1 MFVDWGNIRAVVLDF
16 DCTITMEHT
25 GGRAESPDQIS
36 EKYIRDNIKN
46 VFVDFVKEAQRQG
59 IALWI
64 ATYGDDGFAL
74 SRDDVVGH
82 DLVKRYMD
90 VLFGP
95 EQIIFRAPVRN
106 AQDEIVRYQNVIAK
120 LSGDRKAFHWNI
132 IREQMGESFKP
143 HEVLF
148 LDDSAPNLD
157 YARELGCELLVS
169 GSSDKAALVCASGEV
184 FSLLLDRMRLRGEP
198 DGVE

>member
-1 MFVDWGNIRAVVLDF
+1 MVLDF
-16 DCTITMEHT
+16 DCTVTLEHT
-25 GGRAESPDQIS
+25 GGRAESPEQIS
-36 EKYIRDNIKN
+36 DEYIKN
-46 VFVDFVKEAQRQG
+46 NTKNGFVGFVEEAQKQG
-59 IALWI
+59 VELWI

-74 SRDDVVGH
+74 NQNDVVGH

-95 EQIIFRAPVRN
+95 EQTIFKGPVRN
-106 AQDEIVRYQNVIAK
+106 AQNEIVRYQNVIAK

-132 IREQMGESFKP
+132 VREQMGESFKP

-148 LDDSAPNLD
+148 LDDSASNLD

-169 GSSDKAALVCASGEV
+169 GSSDKAALVCASEEV
-184 FSLLLDRMRLRGEP
+184 FCLLLDRMRLRGEP